1 MKANIIFYSL
11 LALIFGIWV
20 YAFHYFYGYLEFGHL
35 FLSAFGTIV
44 TILIIYAILGI
55 IWRINN
61 GVDVFATLETDPE
74 KVKERMLFVMQ
85 YGHHNGLKGALE
97 EFKDIFR
104 NYPQWHFQNWVVFR
118 AWYKNMID
126 GVLREPDIY
135 HLTMDDGEPYI
146 KEEDP
151 LYDPD
156 APTWEQFDRHHYYDI
171 NEEDD
176 EDDEENDE
184 DYDGDD
190 GDDED
195 DDEDYDGDD
204 DEDSGNELKKSAGDG
219 FYFGLGF
226 GAGHSILN

>member
-11 LALIFGIWV
+11 LALIYGIWV
-20 YAFHYFYGYLEFGHL
+20 YAFYYFYGYLEFGHL

-44 TILIIYAILGI
+44 TILIIYAIIGI

-61 GVDVFATLETDPE
+61 GVDVFATLETDPK

-85 YGHHNGLKGALE
+85 YGHHEGLKGTIE
-97 EFKDIFR
+97 EFKEIFR

-126 GVLREPDIY
+126 GALREPDIY

-156 APTWEQFDRHHYYDI
+156 APAWEQFDRHHYYDI
-171 NEEDD
+171 DDEEDD
-176 EDDEENDE
+176 LDDNDS
-184 DYDGDD
+184 
-190 GDDED
+190 DED
-195 DDEDYDGDD
+195 D
-204 DEDSGNELKKSAGDG
+204 SGNNLKKSAEDG

-226 GAGHSILN
+226 GAGHSILNK